1 MYGFE
6 SFFIATYVCLFVLV
20 AFIYMVFFGLL
31 VLKIRV

>member
-20 AFIYMVFFGLL
+20 AFIYMGVFFLGF
-31 VLKIRV
+31 